1 MKKTDWHT
9 CDDIQLWNLF
19 RKGDADAFAGLYQR
33 YVDVLY
39 NYGYHFL
46 ADPAEIEDA
55 IQELFIDLWRLREN
69 LSETTSVKFY
79 LFRSLR
85 RRIRQV
91 SEIRNQTVQIG
102 ETPSPEQ
109 AVPSYEADYIF
120 HEQHLL
126 DLHRLRDVLL
136 QLPARQHEAIR
147 LRFFDDFSWEQV
159 ALIMQ
164 MNEQSVRNLI
174 QRALRKLKELFGLLA
189 SFLLFLPGLGLW

>member
-1 MKKTDWHT
+1 MKTDWHT
-9 CDDIQLWNLF
+9 SDDIQLWNQF

-33 YVDVLY
+33 YVGVLY

-46 ADPAEIEDA
+46 ADAAEVEDA

-91 SEIRNQTVQIG
+91 SEGRSLTVQIPDS
-102 ETPSPEQ
+102 PSSDH
-109 AVPSYEADYIF
+109 AIPSYEADYIF
-120 HEQHLL
+120 QEQHTL
-126 DLHRLRDVLL
+126 DLHRLREVLL

-189 SFLLFLPGLGLW
+189 AFLPLLVYPGLS